1 MGMNERLVSAE
12 EVRALWMMLAVR
24 DRVWGTVEGT
34 ALYRDEPLALKH
46 VVEQRKWTLVNAG
59 VLRFS
64 TFSFLFFF
72 FVLNRIKLRCPRHA
86 RVRLVLSLFYY
97 YSNYFPLIRTM
108 LLRSIPSFGILQ
120 GCTLRCHGGVLKI

>member
-72 FVLNRIKLRCPRHA
+72 LC
-86 RVRLVLSLFYY
+86 
-97 YSNYFPLIRTM
+97 
-108 LLRSIPSFGILQ
+108 
-120 GCTLRCHGGVLKI
+120 